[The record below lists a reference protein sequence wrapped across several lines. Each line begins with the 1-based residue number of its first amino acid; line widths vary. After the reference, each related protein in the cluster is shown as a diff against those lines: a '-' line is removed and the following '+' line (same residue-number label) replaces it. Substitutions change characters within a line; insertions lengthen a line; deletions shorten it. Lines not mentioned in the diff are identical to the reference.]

1 MKDLVVI
8 LIILTIIFGGNY
20 FSCKYLEKSGA
31 EVLSAL
37 ETLKEGIDTHSDEE
51 KEKNIKTLN
60 DVFDRNQRMWIMYQF
75 HDGVNSMESVMI
87 ECCNYYK
94 TKNDEQFDI
103 SYEKLKR
110 NIQDLKN
117 REEISLL
124 NIM

>member
-1 MKDLVVI
+1 MKDLIVI
-8 LIILTIIFGGNY
+8 LITLTIIFGGNY
-20 FSCKYLEKSGA
+20 FSCKYLEKSGG

-37 ETLKEGIDTHSDEE
+37 EILKEGLDTHSDEE
-51 KEKNIKTLN
+51 KEENIKTLN
-60 DVFDRNQRMWIMYQF
+60 DVFDKNQRMWIMYQF
-75 HDGVNSMESVMI
+75 HDGVNSMEGTMI

-94 TKNDEQFDI
+94 TSNHEQFDI

-117 REEISLL
+117 REEISVL